1 MKLQPV
7 EKGAV
12 WPKISFS
19 LLNGSPSGECVLSQF
34 VDALS
39 MMPTAILHLNGE
51 VDMVFAVVL
60 SLLNCLSNLDKRI
73 KLSKLSPP
81 RPHFSLRVKNMIQ
94 FK

>member
-12 WPKISFS
+12 WRKISFS
-19 LLNGSPSGECVLSQF
+19 LLNGSPGECVLSQF